1 MNGGGPSQRY
11 TLCQG
16 QTLIPGQKVAT
27 IRRPVCLPAARVGE
41 PFPFSFLFLFKL
53 STGTW
58 LRTRSAFPIFVLFS
72 PSARCWPATSCLG
85 HEPRSALRP
94 GAQAYYAFSVCW
106 CLVPG
111 ASQPTISSFAFS
123 LFPTSLLTN
132 ICFLFL
138 LALSVMSLLEQSS
151 SLLNNFRSV
160 DSLCRIQHFYVFFPT
175 CSVIIK

>member
-106 CLVPG
+106 FLMPVSPLFLLL
-111 ASQPTISSFAFS
+111 PFPFS
-123 LFPTSLLTN
+123 LLLFSTN